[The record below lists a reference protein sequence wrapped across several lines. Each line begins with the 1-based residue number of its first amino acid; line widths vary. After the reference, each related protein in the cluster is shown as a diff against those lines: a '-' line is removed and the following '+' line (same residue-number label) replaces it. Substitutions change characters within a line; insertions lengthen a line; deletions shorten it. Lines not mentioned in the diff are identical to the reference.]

1 MKKLMAIGLAAV
13 MAFGLAGCSG
23 SQSAAASAESRSVES
38 TSESQEESSANT
50 KEAKETS
57 SAEMEGTIDFEISHG
72 VDEYGNKSL
81 MLSYTNNTNH
91 AILGGQFMSD
101 LKKDLTSDEETLLSE
116 LQEECGVDDDD
127 LSWAYFMAYNECYT
141 DPGDTSKPA
150 GYTFVLNTIDD
161 EKYLDLA
168 DAGIATIVYLNN
180 DKLYTVDY
188 DFESKTFTSASPRG
202 NAYDW
207 LTSEIGLT
215 IPQIDE
221 CPRVVSTDEEDSG
234 FVYNYNVSLDEF
246 EEYVDRCKEAGF
258 STVEFDGGS
267 NCTLANDEGVE
278 LSIYYMSNDNT
289 MNIRFNK

>member
-1 MKKLMAIGLAAV
+1 MKKLMAIGLTAV
-13 MAFGLAGCSG
+13 MAFGLVGCGG
-23 SQSAAASAESRSVES
+23 SQSAAVSVDSDSAEAA
-38 TSESQEESSANT
+38 SESQEESSANT

-221 CPRVVSTDEEDSG
+221 CPLVVSTDEEDSG

-289 MNIRFNK
+289 MNIRFDK

>member
-1 MKKLMAIGLAAV
+1 MKKLMAIGLAVAT
-13 MAFGLAGCSG
+13 AFGLVGCGG
-23 SQSAAASAESRSVES
+23 SQSAAVSSSTES
-38 TSESQEESSANT
+38 TSESQEASSTAEKEPAND
-50 KEAKETS
+50 TS
-57 SAEMEGTIDFEISHG
+57 SAEMDGTIDFEISQG
-72 VDEYGNKSL
+72 INEYGDKSL
-81 MLSYTNNTNH
+81 MLTYTNNTNH
-91 AILGGQFMSD
+91 PIVGGQFMYD
-101 LKKDLTSDEETLLSE
+101 LKTDLTSDEESLLSQ
-116 LQEECGVDDDD
+116 LQKEYEVDDDD
-127 LSWAYFMAYNECYT
+127 LDWAYFLASNECYT
-141 DPGDTSKPA
+141 EPGETAKPA
-150 GYTFVLNTIDD
+150 SYTFVLNTIDD
-161 EKYLDLA
+161 LAYCDLA
-168 DAGIATIVYLNN
+168 DSGTATIIYLNN
-180 DKLYTVDY
+180 DKFYTSQY
-188 DFESKTFTSASPRG
+188 DFESKTFTPASPRG

-207 LTSEIGLT
+207 MTSEIGLT

>member
-1 MKKLMAIGLAAV
+1 MKKAMTIGLAVV
-13 MAFGLAGCSG
+13 MAFGLVGCSG
-23 SQSAAASAESRSVES
+23 SQSAAASSESGS
-38 TSESQEESSANT
+38 TEAVSESQEETSTEN
-50 KEAKETS
+50 KEAKSTT

-72 VDEYGNKSL
+72 IDEYGDKSL

-91 AILGGQFMSD
+91 PIIGGQFMSD

-116 LQEECGVDDDD
+116 LQEECDVDDDD

-150 GYTFVLNTIDD
+150 SYTFVLNTIND

-168 DAGIATIVYLNN
+168 DTGTATIVYLNN

-207 LTSEIGLT
+207 LTSEIGVT
-215 IPQIDE
+215 IPQIE
-221 CPRVVSTDEEDSG
+221 GCPTVVSTDEEDSG
-234 FVYNYNVSLDEF
+234 FVYNYNVSLDQF

-267 NCTLANDEGVE
+267 NCTLSNDDGVE
-278 LSIYYMSNDNT
+278 LSIYYMSSDNT